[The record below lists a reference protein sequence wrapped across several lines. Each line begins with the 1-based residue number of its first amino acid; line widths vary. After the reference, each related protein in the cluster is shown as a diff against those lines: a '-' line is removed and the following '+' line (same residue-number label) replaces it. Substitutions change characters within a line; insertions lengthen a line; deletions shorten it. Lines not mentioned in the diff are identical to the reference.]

1 MKLFTI
7 MVTIFLIGVIVGGC
21 IFWAVQR
28 GEDRYRKAWLQ
39 SSVKTPVHFMF
50 QKIQADVE
58 ESDWA
63 AAKEK
68 LELLQNAWEEFYADS
83 DQTERLGNILN
94 EVNNLKNDSKK
105 E

>member
-7 MVTIFLIGVIVGGC
+7 VITVFLIGIIVGSS
-21 IFWAVQR
+21 ISWAVQR
-28 GEDRYRKAWLQ
+28 GKEHYREVWLQ

-50 QKIQADVE
+50 QKIHADVE
-58 ESDWA
+58 ENDWV